1 MTIHIIIHLI
11 VQHVGLVPHHLYQ
24 RLLLRQVDL
33 NGEASVLA
41 SLHLGVTDP
50 AAHELRHKDLGVE
63 GAL

>member
-1 MTIHIIIHLI
+1 MTFHIIIYLI

-33 NGEASVLA
+33 DGEPSVLA
-41 SLHLGVTDP
+41 DLHLGVTDP

-63 GAL
+63 GSL

>member
-11 VQHVGLVPHHLYQ
+11 VQHVGLFPHHLYQ

-33 NGEASVLA
+33 DGEASVLA
-41 SLHLGVTDP
+41 DLHLGVTDP

>member
-1 MTIHIIIHLI
+1 MSIHIIIYLI
-11 VQHVGLVPHHLYQ
+11 VQHVVPHHLYQ

-33 NGEASVLA
+33 DGEASVLA

>member
-1 MTIHIIIHLI
+1 MTIHIIIYLI

-63 GAL
+63 GSL

>member
-1 MTIHIIIHLI
+1 MTIHIIIYLI

-33 NGEASVLA
+33 DGEASVLA
-41 SLHLGVTDP
+41 DLHLGVTDP

-63 GAL
+63 GSL

>member
-1 MTIHIIIHLI
+1 MSIHMITHLI
-11 VQHVGLVPHHLYQ
+11 VQHMGLVPHHLYQ

-33 NGEASVLA
+33 DGEASVLA